1 MGGQVPDCPASR
13 SRAVKARWLRKSRA
27 AWFALALPIGGCG
40 GEPTGPDPATLRER
54 FELRALGAI
63 PYPSDN
69 LPQPERIGLGRLLFF
84 DPILSGEKDVAC
96 GTCHHPQFTFTD
108 GRQFAAGVSGV
119 GLGPARTLSVS
130 AVTGEPIGDVP
141 RNAPTVLN
149 TAFAADVNG
158 VPSPLAPMF
167 WDGRAVGLEGQAI
180 IPIASRIEM
189 RGDAFP
195 GTEAEAAAVALDS
208 ILARLR
214 SIPDY
219 VDRFRT
225 AFPEEAGGGGE
236 AITTSTLARAI
247 AAYERELVTR
257 NSAFDRF
264 VDGDDDA
271 LTVAQREGL
280 ELFFTKAKCTTCHRG
295 PMFSN
300 FQFLV
305 TGVPRVGP
313 GKSVI
318 PGDDT
323 GREEHTGRLSDRY
336 SFRVPSLRNVEFTAP
351 YMHAGVFDT
360 LEEVLR
366 FYNDGATPRH
376 DRVTDD
382 MLEVIL
388 RLPLELS
395 DEELTFLLEFLKSL
409 TDSGSQLDPL
419 LLTVP
424 AAVPSGLTPVFGV
437 KGVPAPDHTR
447 HKAWLALR

>member
-1 MGGQVPDCPASR
+1 
-13 SRAVKARWLRKSRA
+13 
-27 AWFALALPIGGCG
+27 
-40 GEPTGPDPATLRER
+40 
-54 FELRALGAI
+54 
-63 PYPSDN
+63 
-69 LPQPERIGLGRLLFF
+69 
-84 DPILSGEKDVAC
+84 
-96 GTCHHPQFTFTD
+96 
-108 GRQFAAGVSGV
+108 
-119 GLGPARTLSVS
+119 
-130 AVTGEPIGDVP
+130 
-141 RNAPTVLN
+141 
-149 TAFAADVNG
+149 
-158 VPSPLAPMF
+158 
-167 WDGRAVGLEGQAI
+167 
-180 IPIASRIEM
+180 
-189 RGDAFP
+189 
-195 GTEAEAAAVALDS
+195 
-208 ILARLR
+208 
-214 SIPDY
+214 
-219 VDRFRT
+219 
-225 AFPEEAGGGGE
+225 
-236 AITTSTLARAI
+236 
-247 AAYERELVTR
+247 
-257 NSAFDRF
+257 
-264 VDGDDDA
+264 
-271 LTVAQREGL
+271 
-280 ELFFTKAKCTTCHRG
+280 
-295 PMFSN
+295 MFSN

-437 KGVPAPDHTR
+437 KGSSGTR
-447 HKAWLALR
+447 SHAAQGLAGPPIILRLEDQQHLFASIHRQSFREDASAGEKIDQEAEITGDPHKLERSGA

>member
-1 MGGQVPDCPASR
+1 MGGKAPDRHGSR
-13 SRAVKARWLRKSRA
+13 SRAVKTPWLRKSRV
-27 AWFALALPIGGCG
+27 AWFALALPIGGCD

-54 FELRALGAI
+54 FELRALGGI

-69 LPQPERIGLGRLLFF
+69 LPKPERIDLGRLLFF

-96 GTCHHPQFTFTD
+96 GTCHHPQFSFTD
-108 GRQFAAGVSGV
+108 GRQLAAGVSGV

-130 AVTGEPIGDVP
+130 AVTGEPIGHVP
-141 RNAPTVLN
+141 RNTPTVLN

-195 GTEAEAAAVALDS
+195 GTEAEAEAVALDS

-323 GREEHTGRLSDRY
+323 GREEHTGRLGDRY
-336 SFRVPSLRNVEFTAP
+336 RFRVPSLRNVELTAP
-351 YMHAGVFDT
+351 YMHAGAFNT
-360 LEEVLR
+360 LEQVLR

-388 RLPLELS
+388 RLPLELT

-419 LLTVP
+419 VLTVP